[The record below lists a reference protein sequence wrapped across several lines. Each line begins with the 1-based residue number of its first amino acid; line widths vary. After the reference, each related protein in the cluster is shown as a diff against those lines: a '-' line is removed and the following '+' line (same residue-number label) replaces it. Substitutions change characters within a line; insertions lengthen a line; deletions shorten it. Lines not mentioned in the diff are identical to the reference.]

1 MCGQVFC
8 NQCSSYYIERDDATQ
23 ARTCRLCYEQ
33 LGHGFAD
40 NKQYQKRRITSKKF
54 TDLSLNEATLREETE
69 RSVSSADSKPHS
81 VISTMPSMD
90 GTIRLFETPESRDR
104 HVSNLQNR
112 ASQHLESIVD
122 LLVRMAPNIEL
133 EQKSVWKGIIVQLV
147 REVVAFVDPDVR
159 AGDSLDIRPYVKLKI
174 IPGGTLQDNAFV
186 NGVVFRKNVA
196 HKKMS
201 APRTNPRILL
211 LGGGIDFQREDCRLS
226 SLETLIEQEDRYTEI
241 LVDKILT
248 LKPNVILVGKS
259 VARRAQE
266 MLCEKNVVVM
276 QSVKA
281 TLLERIARMTGAI
294 VLPST
299 DHMIQQYGEECL
311 GSCEKFRLRKIIDCE
326 WDEFMP
332 KKRSTPLKRITK
344 DQQGVTYAFLEG
356 CPAEL
361 GGTIILRGAGR
372 KVLSEVKRI
381 ISFGIMLAYHLRLE
395 VSYYTDRCARLPDA
409 LDVTKSEYESDDEHV
424 EPSLL
429 IKPSVTD
436 EDAKRFMCHILSE
449 AEQRSL
455 LSTSL
460 DVDITLPHST
470 DVRGTPSNVYLK
482 APIDS
487 VTPEDYQTLLVT
499 SLVMTHNFVQRSRAE
514 VKGIRYYTA
523 QDVALGQFLVESCFQ
538 LPSLR
543 SSGRIMMLDHILSFV
558 HRTGRIDISVS
569 RVGGS
574 DVGPADN
581 FDSQAPPRDPLQT
594 PIMMHSFCKECKAIV
609 TPDVFLSDET
619 WKMSFGKF
627 MEMNFYNRSARCRTG
642 GCAHYI
648 RDDHVLFFLCEGY
661 SARFEFVPIHPYSLH
676 VRYKSLLPTDFHDA
690 VTLNFLNE
698 YSLLSDRLFNDFAQ
712 VLASLERLV
721 TDVLG
726 ARSEVLNLALGDI
739 KMIETDIQTTLED
752 QQEVINSVM
761 DLMSGGRTSL
771 CNDDS
776 LPDIIYSFPKKFP
789 LRLRRELLQ
798 KATNWNAKIDV
809 VYRFIDSL
817 ESMNQAAAAAQQQA
831 NPTGTHSI
839 SELPDDDE
847 LMNLRSSLMQMSV
860 TDIGEEEDPTRDAQ
874 EDHPHGDDFQEKRP
888 LIKGSGNEDKRAST
902 RIVKAFARLL
912 GKDNFKQSNFAVDIS
927 DFSGGRLGL
936 PPGRGG
942 RVIGVVEDE
951 LSTVI
956 AYSLSS
962 QEYWDQVQA
971 FLREDT
977 NDLIVKERPYKN
989 NEILSSPADFEQSNE
1004 NDMGGN
1010 QMESKID
1017 YPDELTLDSQRE
1029 RSETDPMKTLG
1040 DSHNNPDSSSSVP
1053 KKRKSTFAKTF
1064 QTLVKSDTPEPQA
1077 TASVKEG
1084 TEQEETESENPEGM
1098 FGFMSFHSTGDY
1110 FEYGDE
1116 YVIGGLGSNADGESD
1131 NGAAPQLSSIQEA
1144 SSSDNEKEPNG
1155 PATGEPTSPQPIS
1168 RESILTDRR
1177 KTHIKH
1183 RFSDFDDKNNIMCK
1197 FISTIYWAVQFAA
1210 LRAEFLDDDDDE
1222 GFIRSLSLSSR
1233 WNAQGGKSGASFSRT
1248 TDNRFVVKHIT
1259 RTELQM
1265 FLEFAPAY
1273 FDYMAKAF
1281 YHGLPT
1287 TLCKILGVYQ
1297 IGYHNRATGKKVM
1310 EQVVVM
1316 ENLFFEVTLIPLSL
1330 CFSPLS
1336 FSLPQRNITNL
1347 FDLKGSSRAR
1357 YVDILAE
1364 NGEKADDFDTV
1375 LSLSL
1380 SLSLSY

>member
-1 MCGQVFC
+1 M
-8 NQCSSYYIERDDATQ
+8 
-23 ARTCRLCYEQ
+23 
-33 LGHGFAD
+33 
-40 NKQYQKRRITSKKF
+40 
-54 TDLSLNEATLREETE
+54 
-69 RSVSSADSKPHS
+69 SSADSKPHS
-81 VISTMPSMD
+81 MISTMPSMD

-122 LLVRMAPNIEL
+122 LLVKMAPNIET

-174 IPGGTLQDNAFV
+174 IPGGTLEENAFV

-201 APRTNPRILL
+201 SPRTNPRILL
-211 LGGGIDFQREDCRLS
+211 LGGGIDFQREDWRLS

-241 LVDKILT
+241 LVDKILA

-276 QSVKA
+276 QSVKT

-294 VLPST
+294 MLSST

-311 GSCEKFRLRKIIDCE
+311 GSCEKFHLRKIIDCE

-344 DQQGVTYAFLEG
+344 DQQGVTYAYLEG

-361 GGTIILRGAGR
+361 GGTIILRGSNR

-395 VSYYTDRCARLPDA
+395 VSYYTDRCARLPEI

-436 EDAKRFMCHILSE
+436 EDAKRFMCQILSE
-449 AEQRSL
+449 AEERSL

-470 DVRGTPSNVYLK
+470 DVRGTNNVHIK

-499 SLVMTHNFVQRSRAE
+499 SLVMTHNYVQRARAE
-514 VKGIRYYTA
+514 VKGIRFYTA

-574 DVGPADN
+574 DIIPADP
-581 FDSQAPPRDPLQT
+581 FESQTTARDPLQA

-609 TPDVFLSDET
+609 TPDVLLSDET

-676 VRYKSLLPTDFHDA
+676 IRTKSALPTDFHDA

-698 YSLLSDRLFNDFAQ
+698 YSLQSDRLFNDFAQ

-726 ARSEVLNLALGDI
+726 SRSEVLTLALSDI
-739 KMIETDIQTTLED
+739 KMIETDIQTTLEG
-752 QQEVINSVM
+752 QQEVINCVM

-771 CNDDS
+771 SNDDDS
-776 LPDIIYSFPKKFP
+776 LPEVVYSFPKKFP

-817 ESMNQAAAAAQQQA
+817 ESMNQAANAAQQQSSVG
-831 NPTGTHSI
+831 NNSI

-847 LMNLRSSLMQMSV
+847 LMNLRASLMQMSV
-860 TDIGEEEDPTRDAQ
+860 TELGDEEDLARDAAAQ
-874 EDHPHGDDFQEKRP
+874 DDHTEDFQEKRP
-888 LIKGSGNEDKRAST
+888 LIKGTGTEDKRAST
-902 RIVKAFARLL
+902 RFVKAFARLL
-912 GKDNFKQSNFAVDIS
+912 GKDSLKQSNFAVDIS

-962 QEYWDQVQA
+962 QEYWEQIQA
-971 FLREDT
+971 YLREDT

-989 NEILSSPADFEQSNE
+989 EILSSPADFEQSNE
-1004 NDMGGN
+1004 NDLGGSHI
-1010 QMESKID
+1010 ESKID
-1017 YPDELTLDSQRE
+1017 YSEDLTLDNQRE
-1029 RSETDPMKTLG
+1029 RSETSDALKAL
-1040 DSHNNPDSSSSVP
+1040 DESHSNPADVVTI

-1064 QTLVKSDTPEPQA
+1064 QTLVKSDVPEPQPS
-1077 TASVKEG
+1077 ASAKEG
-1084 TEQEETESENPEGM
+1084 AEQEETESENPEGM

-1110 FEYGDE
+1110 FEYGDQ
-1116 YVIGGLGSNADGESD
+1116 YVIGGLGNNGEGEGKAELGS
-1131 NGAAPQLSSIQEA
+1131 APALSAIQEA
-1144 SSSDNEKEPNG
+1144 PANCDNEQEPNI
-1155 PATGEPTSPQPIS
+1155 PGERASPQPISS

-1183 RFSDFDDKNNIMCK
+1183 RFSDFDDKNNITCK
-1197 FISTIYWAVQFAA
+1197 FICHVYWAMQFQA
-1210 LRAEFLDDDDDE
+1210 LRAEFLDDDEDE

-1316 ENLFFEVTLIPLSL
+1316 ENLFFEVM
-1330 CFSPLS
+1330 
-1336 FSLPQRNITNL
+1336 SLPSPPPLLTRSPEEHHQ
-1347 FDLKGSSRAR
+1347 S
-1357 YVDILAE
+1357 V
-1364 NGEKADDFDTV
+1364 
-1375 LSLSL
+1375 
-1380 SLSLSY
+1380 

>member
-1 MCGQVFC
+1 
-8 NQCSSYYIERDDATQ
+8 
-23 ARTCRLCYEQ
+23 
-33 LGHGFAD
+33 
-40 NKQYQKRRITSKKF
+40 
-54 TDLSLNEATLREETE
+54 
-69 RSVSSADSKPHS
+69 
-81 VISTMPSMD
+81 MPSLD

-104 HVSNLQNR
+104 HVGNLQNR
-112 ASQHLESIVD
+112 ASQHLEAIVD
-122 LLVRMAPNIEL
+122 LLVRTAPNIGADQEA
-133 EQKSVWKGIIVQLV
+133 VWKGIIVQLV

-174 IPGGTLQDNAFV
+174 IPGGTLRDNAFV

-196 HKKMS
+196 HKKMAS
-201 APRTNPRILL
+201 PRTNPRILL
-211 LGGGIDFQREDCRLS
+211 LGGGIDFQREDFRLS

-241 LVDKILT
+241 LVEKILT
-248 LKPNVILVGKS
+248 LKPNVILVGRS

-266 MLCEKNVVVM
+266 ILCENNVVVL

-311 GSCEKFRLRKIIDCE
+311 GSCEKFYLRKIIDCE

-344 DQQGVTYAFLEG
+344 DQQGVTYAYLEG

-361 GGTIILRGAGR
+361 GGTIILRGGSR
-372 KVLSEVKRI
+372 KILSEVKRI
-381 ISFGIMLAYHLRLE
+381 ISFSIMLAYHLRLE
-395 VSYYTDRCARLPDA
+395 VSYYTDRYSQSIILTLPTHPPLCFSLSLCLSLAHRCARLPDH

-424 EPSLL
+424 EPGLLLKPTLTDEEAKSFMCSLL
-429 IKPSVTD
+429 DDPQK
-436 EDAKRFMCHILSE
+436 
-449 AEQRSL
+449 RSL

-470 DVRGTPSNVYLK
+470 EVRGMPTNVFIKSTLE
-482 APIDS
+482 S
-487 VTPEDYQTLLVT
+487 VTPEEYQTLLVT
-499 SLVMTHNFVQRSRAE
+499 SLLMTHNFVQRSRAE
-514 VKGIRYYTA
+514 VKGIRYYTS
-523 QDVALGQFLVESCFQ
+523 QDVSIGQFLVESCFQ
-538 LPSLR
+538 LTSVR
-543 SSGRIMMLDHILSFV
+543 MAGRIMMLDHILSFV

-569 RVGGS
+569 RVGGEIGLG
-574 DVGPADN
+574 DEP
-581 FDSQAPPRDPLQT
+581 QAIARDPFQV
-594 PIMMHSFCKECKAIV
+594 PIFMHSFCKECKAIV
-609 TPDVFLSDET
+609 TPDVPLSDET

-642 GCAHYI
+642 GCSHCI
-648 RDDHVLFFLCEGY
+648 RDEHVLFFFCEGY

-676 VRYKSLLPTDFHDA
+676 IRTRSLLPVDFHDA

-698 YSLLSDRLFNDFAQ
+698 YSLLSDHLFNDFAQ

-726 ARSEVLNLALGDI
+726 SRQEVMTLALNDI
-739 KMIETDIQTTLED
+739 RLIEADIQSTLED

-761 DLMSGGRTSL
+761 DLMSGGRSSL
-771 CNDDS
+771 VADD
-776 LPDIIYSFPKKFP
+776 LPLQEIAFTFSKKFP
-789 LRLRRELLQ
+789 VRLRRDILQ

-817 ESMNQAAAAAQQQA
+817 ESLTQPVAQSM
-831 NPTGTHSI
+831 PSI

-847 LMNLRSSLMQMSV
+847 LINLRASLMQMSIAEV
-860 TDIGEEEDPTRDAQ
+860 GDEEESPKEAYD
-874 EDHPHGDDFQEKRP
+874 DHHGDDVQEKRP
-888 LIKGSGNEDKRAST
+888 LIKGSAGEDKRAST

-912 GKDNFKQSNFAVDIS
+912 GKDSFKQSNFAVDIS
-927 DFSGGRLGL
+927 EFSGGRLGL

-962 QEYWDQVQA
+962 QEYWEQVQA

-977 NDLIVKERPYKN
+977 NDLFVKDRPYK
-989 NEILSSPADFEQSNE
+989 NEILSSPADFEPQTEGDLAGHTVETKIDDPDEMVKTEAKSNE
-1004 NDMGGN
+1004 
-1010 QMESKID
+1010 ETPSSAID
-1017 YPDELTLDSQRE
+1017 SL
-1029 RSETDPMKTLG
+1029 M
-1040 DSHNNPDSSSSVP
+1040 

-1064 QTLVKSDTPEPQA
+1064 QTLVKSEVPEP
-1077 TASVKEG
+1077 
-1084 TEQEETESENPEGM
+1084 EEKPIAEEPEAEEAGNPEGM

-1110 FEYGDE
+1110 FEYGNQ
-1116 YVIGGLGSNADGESD
+1116 YVVEGGDVQAGSLPGQDPSLNFSD
-1131 NGAAPQLSSIQEA
+1131 HDNHSVDSGGREAASPH
-1144 SSSDNEKEPNG
+1144 
-1155 PATGEPTSPQPIS
+1155 PTS
-1168 RESILTDRR
+1168 RESVLTERR

-1183 RFSDFDDKNNIMCK
+1183 RFSDFDDKNNITCK
-1197 FISTIYWAVQFAA
+1197 FICHIFWATQFQA

-1222 GFIRSLSLSSR
+1222 GFIRSLSLTSR

-1265 FLEFAPAY
+1265 FLDFAPAY

-1297 IGYHNRATGKKVM
+1297 IGYHNRVTGKKVM

-1316 ENLFFEVTLIPLSL
+1316 ENLFFVVCPVPPPPFPSL
-1330 CFSPLS
+1330 
-1336 FSLPQRNITNL
+1336 
-1347 FDLKGSSRAR
+1347 
-1357 YVDILAE
+1357 V
-1364 NGEKADDFDTV
+1364 
-1375 LSLSL
+1375 
-1380 SLSLSY
+1380 